1 MGEETEGSASRGAD
15 KRIEAAKE
23 DPEKPANSVL
33 PLGSDGGGCDQD
45 RRHPS
50 FCRDYQDVRECS
62 AIGGVGAPMYLSNI
76 VTTGNTY
83 GLYPAIG
90 GGTYVSFGN
99 NRSAGNSTADGS
111 ATVPASRF

>member
-1 MGEETEGSASRGAD
+1 
-15 KRIEAAKE
+15 
-23 DPEKPANSVL
+23 
-33 PLGSDGGGCDQD
+33 
-45 RRHPS
+45 
-50 FCRDYQDVRECS
+50 
-62 AIGGVGAPMYLSNI
+62 MYLSNI